1 VIVSV
6 TALGSR
12 DGDAAAAVARVVD
25 YLDGRSPRPPGRS
38 PQWWQDNGL
47 DERAPCDHGLGP
59 ASNGAVSYYA
69 DSVEGPGTWMGRGLA
84 GFSPAGEVPRPE
96 LARML
101 FGQDPHSGRQLLDG
115 RGSAPVPT
123 TWAGAAPACRLTGPT
138 TNG

>member
-1 VIVSV
+1 MIVSV

-25 YLDGRSPRPPGRS
+25 YLDGRCPQPPGRS

-47 DERAPCDHGLGP
+47 DAQAPCDHGLGP

-84 GFSPAGEVPRPE
+84 GFSPAGEVSRE
-96 LARML
+96 QLGRML
-101 FGQDPHSGRQLLDG
+101 FARTP
-115 RGSAPVPT
+115 APAASSSTAAAPPPGPT
-123 TWAGAAPACRLTGPT
+123 TWAGAGPRWRRAGPT
-138 TNG
+138 TSC